1 MEKFIRSDF
10 IYYVAVYNVSIL
22 FLFAS
27 NQTEKK
33 EEPEGEEVTST
44 VFPLAAD
51 LSENR
56 PKAGINRQS
65 FFKESTWSHG
75 ELRFKWQI

>member
-27 NQTEKK
+27 NQTEEKKKEKK
-33 EEPEGEEVTST
+33 EEKLHRLF
-44 VFPLAAD
+44 FP
-51 LSENR
+51 
-56 PKAGINRQS
+56 
-65 FFKESTWSHG
+65 
-75 ELRFKWQI
+75 

>member
-27 NQTEKK
+27 NQAKEKK
-33 EEPEGEEVTST
+33 KKEQKEKLHRLF
-44 VFPLAAD
+44 FP
-51 LSENR
+51 
-56 PKAGINRQS
+56 
-65 FFKESTWSHG
+65 
-75 ELRFKWQI
+75 

>member
-1 MEKFIRSDF
+1 MRNFIRSDF

-33 EEPEGEEVTST
+33 KKKVKKKKLHRLF
-44 VFPLAAD
+44 FP
-51 LSENR
+51 
-56 PKAGINRQS
+56 
-65 FFKESTWSHG
+65 
-75 ELRFKWQI
+75 